1 MPYPSFLRSSRVVAM
16 NLIAWAFA
24 TSAAAADPLTNAIWQ
39 GDMDRSLELVR
50 ARIEANDNDFEAHR
64 MYIDLLTGMGF
75 ARAAAQDYRARVDPA
90 APTADG
96 WALVGRA
103 EPQPEASLIAFEQA
117 LSLRANHAAAL
128 TGKAGV
134 LRATGRQ
141 ITAIETYDLAL
152 ASDPTNAEA
161 WTGLVQSWLAQG
173 AGQTAAGLAAK
184 AIIAA
189 PQDPSVWLLAATIS
203 SDQALKLLEE
213 ATRLHP
219 EIPQLWSALA
229 RSQFESDNWR
239 AAGASYDKALALD
252 PPDLATLRVE
262 RALVT
267 EIQNGAL
274 DLTGAAVILD
284 IREIANED
292 LNLAL
297 AALDTLATEQPKSG
311 QVRLVYGN
319 ILRAIGNYGAAE
331 TQLKAARDLM
341 PDDAEAWSALGAFY
355 LDRKRPDEARPLL
368 EQAAR
373 TRPDDPVLAVA
384 AAMAAA
390 EAGDTT
396 AAESSLRAAIARF
409 PGSIGPV
416 LGLTRL
422 LISTQKGDEALDVL
436 TNAIRV
442 RAHVELALALLS
454 TGQELGRINEAV
466 QRLDTLA
473 KETGDPRLK
482 AAVAGLRQQ
491 SPSPGTTPASSSGV
505 ESP

>member
-1 MPYPSFLRSSRVVAM
+1 MSYPSLLHTTRLFAVQAL
-16 NLIAWAFA
+16 AWAFA
-24 TSAAAADPLTNAIWQ
+24 ANAFAADPLTNAIWQ

-50 ARIEANDNDFEAHR
+50 ARIEADDTDFEAHR
-64 MYIDLLTGMGF
+64 LYIDLLTGMGF
-75 ARAAAQDYRARVDPA
+75 ARAAAQDYRSRVDPT

-103 EPQPEASLIAFEQA
+103 EPQPDTALAAFDQA
-117 LSLRANHAAAL
+117 LSIRADHPSAL

-134 LRATGRQ
+134 FRATGRQ
-141 ITAIETYDLAL
+141 VAAIETYDKAL
-152 ASDPTNAEA
+152 ASDPQNAEA
-161 WTGLVQSWLAQG
+161 WTGLVQSWLTQG
-173 AGQTAAGLAAK
+173 AGQTAADLAEK
-184 AIIAA
+184 ALIAA
-189 PQDPSVWLLAATIS
+189 PHDPSVWLLAATIS
-203 SDQALKLLEE
+203 TEKAPALLER

-229 RSQFESDNWR
+229 RIQFESDNWR
-239 AAGASYDKALALD
+239 AAGTSYDKAMALS

-274 DLTGAAVILD
+274 NLTGAAVILD
-284 IREIANED
+284 IREIANQD

-297 AALDTLATEQPKSG
+297 AALETLTVEQPKSG

-319 ILRAIGNYGAAE
+319 ILRSMGNYGAAE
-331 TQLKAARDLM
+331 THLKAARDLM
-341 PDDAEAWSALGAFY
+341 PDDADAWSALGAFY

-390 EAGDTT
+390 EAGDTK
-396 AAESSLRAAIARF
+396 AAEAALRGAIGRF

-422 LISTQKGDEALDVL
+422 LISTGRGDDALDAL
-436 TNAIRV
+436 TVAIKV
-442 RAHVELALALLS
+442 RPHVELALALLS
-454 TGQELGRINEAV
+454 TGKELDRVDEALR
-466 QRLDTLA
+466 RLDALA
-473 KETGDPRLK
+473 TETGDPRLK
-482 AAVAGLRQQ
+482 AASAGLKQ
-491 SPSPGTTPASSSGV
+491 ASS
-505 ESP
+505 PQTKPPTQTPPQ